1 MTNLTNIVGIRY
13 SRNPTM
19 QSDSLSP
26 PLSAATLHI
35 LLALADEDLHGYG
48 IIQKAARQSQKRYR
62 LGPGTLYDNLRKLM
76 DDGLVIDSPASL
88 SSENEKRLY
97 RLTPEGRAVL
107 SAELSRLKNL
117 LREAELASRAR
128 RPRRV

>member
-1 MTNLTNIVGIRY
+1 
-13 SRNPTM
+13 
-19 QSDSLSP
+19 
-26 PLSAATLHI
+26 
-35 LLALADEDLHGYG
+35 
-48 IIQKAARQSQKRYR
+48 

>member
-1 MTNLTNIVGIRY
+1 MKSG
-13 SRNPTM
+13 
-19 QSDSLSP
+19 SLSP

-48 IIQKAARQSQKRYR
+48 IIQKAARQSQRHYR

-76 DDGLVIDSPASL
+76 DEGRVIDSPASL

-97 RLTPEGRAVL
+97 SLTPEGRAVL
-107 SAELSRLKNL
+107 SAELSRLKSL
-117 LREAELASRAR
+117 LREAELAAR
-128 RPRRV
+128 SGRPRRV